1 MPIAIGFDHTDH
13 DSTLGTVDRSTCVV
27 AQGLQI
33 DPGPGGSLFRGVS
46 HRVLRYSRASREM
59 SGGTLKPT
67 GRSFERESA
76 ATVGLVGYVGHESRV
91 SKDPGARPRLNPM
104 SASSSDSPP
113 HSSSSAGSPAE
124 AVLNVEVNGER
135 RALPAPSSVSTL
147 LEILELAGKRVA
159 VAVNR
164 AVVVR
169 SRYAEVELAEGDRI
183 EILEAVGGG

>member
-1 MPIAIGFDHTDH
+1 
-13 DSTLGTVDRSTCVV
+13 
-27 AQGLQI
+27 
-33 DPGPGGSLFRGVS
+33 
-46 HRVLRYSRASREM
+46 
-59 SGGTLKPT
+59 
-67 GRSFERESA
+67 
-76 ATVGLVGYVGHESRV
+76 
-91 SKDPGARPRLNPM
+91 M
-104 SASSSDSPP
+104 SASSSDSSPP
-113 HSSSSAGSPAE
+113 SSSSAGSLAE
-124 AVLNVEVNGER
+124 AVLNVEVNGEG